1 MIIFNTI
8 SDLILTGNILDCVVD
23 EWKFMF
29 YLDKPLTRVQMP
41 RPT

>member
-1 MIIFNTI
+1 MIVFNMI
-8 SDLILTGNILDCVVD
+8 SDFILTGNILDGVVD

-29 YLDKPLTRVQMP
+29 YQDKPLSRVQMP